1 MIFSIEKTFDFDIK
15 IVWNVITNFK
25 KYHWRSELS
34 RVDIINEKEF
44 IEVTKDG
51 YLTSFKIIKEEKFK
65 YLEFKI
71 NNSNL
76 EGYWK
81 GEFLVENGKTKIK
94 FVEDLKAK
102 KIWLTPILKIYVK
115 RQQKIYMKN
124 LEKYLYENVNKLG
137 V

>member
-51 YLTSFKIIKEEKFK
+51 YLTNFKIIKEEKFK

-102 KIWLTPILKIYVK
+102 KTWLTPILKIYVK